1 MSCLKS
7 LITLILINQFILTK
21 GSILIHKIKSS
32 EKNST
37 ITCNPYND
45 SFIRTLKGHTGG
57 VVSLTVLP
65 NGDLASGS
73 YDNSIIIWNP
83 NDFCN

>member
-32 EKNST
+32 EKNSLEEINQKVLNNKLVSINIDFSDIESKINKT
-37 ITCNPYND
+37 IDEKFDQLMNKLNE
-45 SFIRTLKGHTGG
+45 IG
-57 VVSLTVLP
+57 
-65 NGDLASGS
+65 N
-73 YDNSIIIWNP
+73 
-83 NDFCN
+83 